1 MKRYSFLF
9 IFLMLITFKVKAL
22 VITNEEMIKNIDDI
36 FASRV
41 SDSYTIEYSN
51 DIDINYINKYIRNNY
66 SLKETS
72 TNIYTYEDFINYN
85 RLRFTPTVNNNK
97 YTFEVQFNIL
107 KDDEYN
113 EVMEFGRLL
122 KAKYSNLSDSEKVYL
137 VINYIKNNITKS
149 NSTSLYDAIY
159 NNNINESYVLTQFML
174 SNLNIE
180 SYITDRLDSSK
191 KSTRRYNLV
200 KLNDKWYIL
209 DIDNDFILVGY
220 ETSDFKPDTYSNNI
234 IVSKYNYK
242 LGTYNLDINEIKTL
256 INKEDKEVIEVTSV
270 NTTTTTKINEETTEL
285 NNKDYTELIEW
296 IFLITSLGIIM
307 LVVYYNTQ

>member
-122 KAKYSNLSDSEKVYL
+122 RDKYNNLSDSEKVYL

-159 NNNINESYVLTQFML
+159 NNNIIESYVLTQFML

-242 LGTYNLDINEIKTL
+242 LGTYNLDINEMKTL

-270 NTTTTTKINEETTEL
+270 NTKTTTKINEETTEL

>member
-41 SDSYTIEYSN
+41 SDSYTLEYSN

-72 TNIYTYEDFINYN
+72 TNIYTYEDFVNYN
-85 RLRFTPTVNNNK
+85 KLRFTPTVNNNK

-122 KAKYSNLSDSEKVYL
+122 KDKYSNLSDSEKVYL

-256 INKEDKEVIEVTSV
+256 MNKEDKGVIEVTSV

-307 LVVYYNTQ
+307 FVVYYYTK

>member
-22 VITNEEMIKNIDDI
+22 AITNEEMIKNIDDI

-41 SDSYTIEYSN
+41 SDSYTLEYSN

-85 RLRFTPTVNNNK
+85 KLRFTPTVNNNK

-122 KAKYSNLSDSEKVYL
+122 KDKYSNLSDSEKVYL

-242 LGTYNLDINEIKTL
+242 LGTYNLDINEMKTL

-296 IFLITSLGIIM
+296 IFLIASLGIIM
-307 LVVYYNTQ
+307 LVVYYYTQ

>member
-72 TNIYTYEDFINYN
+72 TNIYTYEDFVNYN
-85 RLRFTPTVNNNK
+85 KLRFTPTVNNNK

-122 KAKYSNLSDSEKVYL
+122 KDKYSNLSDSEKVYL

-256 INKEDKEVIEVTSV
+256 INKEDKEAIEVTSV

-307 LVVYYNTQ
+307 FVVYYYTQ

>member
-22 VITNEEMIKNIDDI
+22 AITNEEMIKNIDDI

-41 SDSYTIEYSN
+41 SDSYTLEYSN

-122 KAKYSNLSDSEKVYL
+122 KDKYSNLSDSEKVYL

-307 LVVYYNTQ
+307 LVVYYYTQ

>member
-122 KAKYSNLSDSEKVYL
+122 KDKYSNLSDSEKVYL

-307 LVVYYNTQ
+307 FVVYYYTK

>member
-22 VITNEEMIKNIDDI
+22 AITNEEMIKNIDDI

-41 SDSYTIEYSN
+41 SDSYTLEYSN

-122 KAKYSNLSDSEKVYL
+122 KDKYNNLSDSEKVYL

-296 IFLITSLGIIM
+296 IFLIASLGIIM
-307 LVVYYNTQ
+307 LVVYYYTQ

>member
-41 SDSYTIEYSN
+41 SDSYTLEYSN

-85 RLRFTPTVNNNK
+85 KLRFTPTVNNNK

-122 KAKYSNLSDSEKVYL
+122 KDKYSNLSDSEKVYL

-296 IFLITSLGIIM
+296 IFLIASLGIIM
-307 LVVYYNTQ
+307 LVVYYYTQ

>member
-41 SDSYTIEYSN
+41 SDSYTLEYSN

-72 TNIYTYEDFINYN
+72 TNIYTYEDFVNYN
-85 RLRFTPTVNNNK
+85 KLRFTPTVNNNK

-122 KAKYSNLSDSEKVYL
+122 KDKYSNLSDSEKVYL

-256 INKEDKEVIEVTSV
+256 INKEDKEAIEVTSV

-285 NNKDYTELIEW
+285 NNKELQIE
-296 IFLITSLGIIM
+296 
-307 LVVYYNTQ
+307 NC

>member
-122 KAKYSNLSDSEKVYL
+122 KDKYSNLSDSEKVYL

-159 NNNINESYVLTQFML
+159 NNNINESYLLTQFML